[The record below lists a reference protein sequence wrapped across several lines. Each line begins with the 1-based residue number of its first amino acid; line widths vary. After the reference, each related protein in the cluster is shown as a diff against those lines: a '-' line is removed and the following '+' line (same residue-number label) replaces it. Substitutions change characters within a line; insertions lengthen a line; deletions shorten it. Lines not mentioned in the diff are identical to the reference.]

1 MRLLQIL
8 SPVLTMIYMS
18 DGSKNYRR
26 RHVYDL
32 LVATA
37 TSPRL
42 RDHESNVDQEEDP
55 EQNPIK
61 AIGWD

>member
-1 MRLLQIL
+1 
-8 SPVLTMIYMS
+8 MIYMS
-18 DGSKNYRR
+18 DGSKNYRQ
-26 RHVYDL
+26 RHVYGL

-61 AIGWD
+61 AIG